1 MTDTTVADNGGPS
14 MSANEEA
21 FFASGG
27 EAEIPREEGEVT
39 GEGGSTD
46 TNTGGE
52 AKPGDGKP
60 PAGDKQPQNVPLAA
74 LHEERGKRKKTEGE
88 LREARE
94 RLANF
99 EGRFAV
105 LDRLAPK
112 KEADGATEQP
122 AGPPSAQDDIF
133 GAVDHVGKT
142 VAELQKQIADDRA
155 ATEASTKAAT
165 EQKAF
170 VDTYRADANTFVAK
184 TPDYMDAYNH
194 LLGSRAQELIAIG
207 YDDPVA
213 LQNSGADVPT
223 VQAAAK
229 VLHDALVADEY
240 AIADRALKAKKS
252 PAQIIYD
259 LAKQRGYVK
268 KGAAADGK
276 KPGEDK
282 LDQIERGQAT
292 NKSLNATGGATG
304 DADITAE
311 RLLSMP
317 MDEYTAWVE
326 KNPSKARAIMGG

>member
-14 MSANEEA
+14 MSPNEEA

-74 LHEERGKRKKTEGE
+74 LHEERGKRKGLEKETRE
-88 LREARE
+88 LREKV
-94 RLANF
+94 ANF

-112 KEADGATEQP
+112 DGAAVPTPVVPTAE
-122 AGPPSAQDDIF
+122 DDIF
-133 GAVDHVGKT
+133 GKVKHTDET
-142 VAELQKQIADDRA
+142 VAQLQKRLDDQDA
-155 ATEASTKAAT
+155 ANKVVG

-229 VLHDALVADEY
+229 ELHDALVADEY

>member
-27 EAEIPREEGEVT
+27 EAEIPREEGEVI

-88 LREARE
+88 LRDVRE
-94 RLANF
+94 KLANF

-105 LDRLAPK
+105 LDKLAPK
-112 KEADGATEQP
+112 AVPETP
-122 AGPPSAQDDIF
+122 AAPPTVEDDIF
-133 GAVDHVGKT
+133 GAVKHVGET
-142 VAELQKQIADDRA
+142 VTQMQKRLDDD
-155 ATEASTKAAT
+155 KAARET
-165 EQKAF
+165 TEKAANEQKAF
-170 VDTYRADANTFVAK
+170 VDTYRADANTFTAK
-184 TPDYMDAYNH
+184 TPDYMPAYNH
-194 LLGSRAQELIAIG
+194 LLASRAQELIAIG
-207 YDDPVA
+207 FDDPKA
-213 LQNSGADVPT
+213 LQEGGADIQT

-229 VLHDALVADEY
+229 TLHDALVADEF
-240 AIADRALKAKKS
+240 AIADRALKAGKS
-252 PAQIIYD
+252 PAEIIYS
-259 LAKQRGYVK
+259 LAKQRGYVAK
-268 KGAAADGK
+268 AADGK
-276 KPGEDK
+276 KPGEQK
-282 LDQIERGQAT
+282 LDQIEQGQQT
-292 NKSLNATGGATG
+292 NKSLNTAGGSTG